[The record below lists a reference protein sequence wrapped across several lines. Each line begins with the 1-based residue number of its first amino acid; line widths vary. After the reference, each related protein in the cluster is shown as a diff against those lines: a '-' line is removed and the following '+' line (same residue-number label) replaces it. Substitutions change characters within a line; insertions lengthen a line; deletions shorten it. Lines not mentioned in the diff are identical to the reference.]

1 MKVCYFYV
9 LIKYPEYITF
19 DEIYNITGLNKEEL
33 LNVTKKYIRAHK

>member
-1 MKVCYFYV
+1 MLLLC